1 MSAPLKR
8 EIISSLPLQMTV
20 YFNAY
25 FAPCWVTA
33 HLYTLFQKPLHL
45 QYSTLD
51 GTQKSILI
59 IAHIVMIVVEIVR
72 LYLGFV
78 GNLSENGS
86 DSVPKLAG
94 FWITTL
100 MLQFPMMIYQ
110 SISSDLN
117 ALPLERA
124 VDGLQTIFLI
134 FELIIGFFAVK
145 RIAKFQYS
153 KFRQQMAIK
162 NFEKNSKIE

>member
-1 MSAPLKR
+1 MSTPLKR

-33 HLYTLFQKPLHL
+33 HLYTLFQK
-45 QYSTLD
+45 YSTLD
-51 GTQKSILI
+51 GTQKSILV

-72 LYLGFV
+72 LYLGF
-78 GNLSENGS
+78 
-86 DSVPKLAG
+86 VPKLAG

-110 SISSDLN
+110 SISSDWS

-134 FELIIGFFAVK
+134 FELIIGFLAVK

-162 NFEKNSKIE
+162 NFEKNNKIE

>member
-1 MSAPLKR
+1 MSTPLKR

-33 HLYTLFQKPLHL
+33 HLYTLFQK
-45 QYSTLD
+45 YSTLD
-51 GTQKSILI
+51 GTQKSILV

-86 DSVPKLAG
+86 FSVPKLAG

-110 SISSDLN
+110 SISSDWS

-134 FELIIGFFAVK
+134 FELIIGFLAVK

-162 NFEKNSKIE
+162 NFEKNNKIE

>member
-33 HLYTLFQKPLHL
+33 HLYTLFQK
-45 QYSTLD
+45 YSTLD
-51 GTQKSILI
+51 GTQKSILV
-59 IAHIVMIVVEIVR
+59 IAHI
-72 LYLGFV
+72 
-78 GNLSENGS
+78 
-86 DSVPKLAG
+86 VPKLAG

-162 NFEKNSKIE
+162 NFEKNNKIE

>member
-1 MSAPLKR
+1 
-8 EIISSLPLQMTV
+8 MTV

-33 HLYTLFQKPLHL
+33 HLYTLFQK
-45 QYSTLD
+45 YSTLD

-86 DSVPKLAG
+86 TKAG
-94 FWITTL
+94 WLLDYNTDVTISHDDL
-100 MLQFPMMIYQ
+100 SEYQF
-110 SISSDLN
+110 
-117 ALPLERA
+117 
-124 VDGLQTIFLI
+124 
-134 FELIIGFFAVK
+134 
-145 RIAKFQYS
+145 
-153 KFRQQMAIK
+153 
-162 NFEKNSKIE
+162 